1 MDGNTRRSG
10 TGGGEERG
18 PRRNEGESGRGTRS
32 GGGDAAIGSVAGRRR
47 AAARDDRETA
57 EDRRGRGG
65 PVRGERVFVLARRGR
80 GGPRGPPPPRRG
92 GGAGASARGRGG
104 GGGGRGP
111 TARRSRRH
119 APSGLASTSFLLTAR
134 TPSMIPSTVGACCA
148 ATAWIST
155 SVVCRAS
162 ASDES
167 AACPRLSFVTKSSS
181 ATWMLACPWRPIVR
195 REPGWP
201 TRARASAGAAEGG
214 GGSRGD
220 EEPRGG
226 GPAIA
231 RESASGSVRQ
241 SSIAALQHPL

>member
-1 MDGNTRRSG
+1 METRGDRAR
-10 TGGGEERG
+10 GGGEERG

-32 GGGDAAIGSVAGRRR
+32 GGGDAATGSVAGRRR
-47 AAARDDRETA
+47 AEARDDRETA

-92 GGAGASARGRGG
+92 GGAGASARGGE

-111 TARRSRRH
+111 TARRSLGRH

-201 TRARASAGAAEGG
+201 HARGASAGAAEGG
-214 GGSRGD
+214 GGADALEGRQ
-220 EEPRGG
+220 EPRGG
-226 GPAIA
+226 GPAIG
-231 RESASGSVRQ
+231 RSRASPRRQ
-241 SSIAALQHPL
+241 RV